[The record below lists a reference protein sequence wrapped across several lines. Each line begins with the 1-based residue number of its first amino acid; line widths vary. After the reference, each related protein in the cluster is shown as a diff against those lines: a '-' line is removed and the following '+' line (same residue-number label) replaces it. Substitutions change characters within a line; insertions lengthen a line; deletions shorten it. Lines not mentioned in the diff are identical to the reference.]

1 MRGMRWVLLQLAVI
15 AALAGNARAQA
26 PFEPA
31 RPQWYLGI
39 GGIVSEPQGEFAES
53 VGTALGLAFNTRYNP
68 AGAMGFGLRADFA
81 FIRYGSNVRPT
92 CFSITVGCLVQ
103 LEVVTS
109 NDILLFNLGPEWV
122 LPGGPVRPYVT
133 GNVGLAHFYTHSY
146 VRGLDDPDDDSFG
159 ETTNISD
166 SSLAWRGGGGLLVR
180 LVRGEIS
187 VDLDLAAFYHRNG
200 VAEYLTDVDIRDHQ
214 GGIGLS
220 PRRGETNFVSFRL
233 GVSFGLSN

>member
-1 MRGMRWVLLQLAVI
+1 M
-15 AALAGNARAQA
+15 
-26 PFEPA
+26 
-31 RPQWYLGI
+31 
-39 GGIVSEPQGEFAES
+39 
-53 VGTALGLAFNTRYNP
+53 
-68 AGAMGFGLRADFA
+68 
-81 FIRYGSNVRPT
+81 
-92 CFSITVGCLVQ
+92 
-103 LEVVTS
+103 
-109 NDILLFNLGPEWV
+109 
-122 LPGGPVRPYVT
+122 
-133 GNVGLAHFYTHSY
+133 GLAHFYTHSY

-180 LVRGEIS
+180 LVRGELS